1 MPQIPKIIIS
11 KKEDGWSGRQIARH
25 FNLNKNSVCK
35 ILKKWREERSVERN
49 PGVAVGRKRISSQ
62 VEDENLINV
71 LREHPFHNAVR
82 AVQESNFP
90 GSS

>member
-1 MPQIPKIIIS
+1 MPQIPKIMKLRIIS

-49 PGVAVGRKRISSQ
+49 PGVGKKKIHHK
-62 VEDENLINV
+62 LKIKI
-71 LREHPFHNAVR
+71 
-82 AVQESNFP
+82 
-90 GSS
+90 